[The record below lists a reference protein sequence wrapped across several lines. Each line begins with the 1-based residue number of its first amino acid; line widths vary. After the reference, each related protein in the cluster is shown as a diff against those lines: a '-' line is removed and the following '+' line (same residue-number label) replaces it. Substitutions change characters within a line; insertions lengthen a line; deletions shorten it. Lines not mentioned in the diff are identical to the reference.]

1 VNVKHTVLSG
11 SAVATASA
19 WQFTQMGDR
28 ATPVAAA
35 AAAESAPDP
44 ALHEQLQRRAYDEA
58 YAKGL
63 TEGRAAGLRE
73 LAAKGQQLERLLT
86 TLTRPFEAL
95 DDSIECALTTLA
107 MTLVRQ
113 LLRREIRSEPGEII
127 AVVRDAMALLP
138 VAARNI
144 RVHLHP
150 DDATLMREALAGSGS
165 GSDDERPWRL
175 VEDPLAG
182 RGGCT
187 VTTDDS
193 YIDASVDSRLAKL
206 FAQAFGDERARD
218 GADENFR

>member
-11 SAVATASA
+11 SAVAAAST
-19 WQFTQMGDR
+19 WEFTQMGDR
-28 ATPVAAA
+28 AAPA

-44 ALHEQLQRRAYDEA
+44 ILPEQLQRRAYDEA
-58 YAKGL
+58 YATGL
-63 TEGRAAGLRE
+63 AEGRAAGLRE
-73 LAAKGQQLERLLT
+73 LATKGQQLERLLT

-113 LLRREIRSEPGEII
+113 LVRREIRTEPGEIV

-150 DDATLMREALAGSGS
+150 DDAALVREALAGSG
-165 GSDDERPWRL
+165 DERPWRL
-175 VEDPLAG
+175 IEDPLAS

-218 GADENFR
+218 GAGENVR